1 VSLRFALLGLLAECP
16 MSGYELTKTFEGP
29 ANVWSARHS
38 QIYPEL
44 ARLLADGL
52 IREHERGGRNRKTYA
67 ITNEGLRAVRGWLT
81 QTEPDRTV
89 RDDSFLRVFFLWL
102 VPNAQAE
109 AYLRQELEYHRTKLA
124 RYEAMA
130 EGWHSTDPAERSNRI
145 ALQAGI
151 LHERALAEWAEWAL
165 TQLPLAPASSR
176 RLAARAVAT

>member
-1 VSLRFALLGLLAECP
+1 MSLRFALLGLLAESP

-44 ARLLADGL
+44 ARLLEDGL

-67 ITNEGLRAVRGWLT
+67 ITKEGLRSVRTWLT
-81 QTEPDRTV
+81 DSQPDRTV

-102 VPNAQAE
+102 VPNEEAE
-109 AYLRQELEYHRTKLA
+109 AYLRQELEYHREKLA
-124 RYEAMA
+124 RYQAMA
-130 EGWHSTDPAERSNRI
+130 KEWQPTSPAERSNRI

-165 TQLPLAPASSR
+165 SQLPLDAASSR
-176 RLAARAVAT
+176 RVAARAASR